1 MSAVY
6 GPVPSRRLGQSLG
19 IDPIPFKTCNYNCV
33 YCQLGRTRPLTNQ
46 RRDFFPLENI
56 LAETQAALAA
66 FPEQIDYVTFVGQG
80 EPLLCASLGWL
91 IRGVKALTD
100 IPVAVITNGAL
111 LALPEVRAEVSAAD
125 VVMPSLDAA
134 DEATFRRINR
144 PWPKLRLADI
154 IQGLAA
160 FRNEFNGQL
169 WVEVM
174 LVRGLNDSE
183 ECLLSIRDA
192 LVQARPDQV
201 QLNLPIRPPAEAWVQ
216 PPDDSGLMRATA
228 ILGDVAQLVM
238 PYAGSFDLP
247 PDTPAAE
254 AIEQIIRRHPM
265 REEELLITL
274 AGLSPDEMA
283 AILRDLEVGGR
294 ARSLVYRSQRFW
306 THAEGYY
313 GDLKH
318 QGSDVAS

>member
-56 LAETQAALAA
+56 LAETQAALTA
-66 FPEQIDYVTFVGQG
+66 FPKQIDYVTFVGQG
-80 EPLLCASLGWL
+80 EPLLCASLGRL

-174 LVRGLNDSE
+174 LVRGLNDNE

-192 LVQARPDQV
+192 LAQICPDQV
-201 QLNLPIRPPAEAWVQ
+201 QLNLPVRPPAEAWVQ

-238 PYAGSFDLP
+238 PYAGSFDLS

>member
-1 MSAVY
+1 MSIVY

-46 RRDFFPLENI
+46 RQNFFPLEDI

-66 FPEQIDYVTFVGQG
+66 FPGQIDYVTFVGQG
-80 EPLLCASLGWL
+80 EPLLCASLGRL

-100 IPVAVITNGAL
+100 ISVAVITNGAL
-111 LALPEVRAEVSAAD
+111 LALPEVRAEVSVAD

-144 PWPKLRLADI
+144 PWSKLRLADI
-154 IQGLAA
+154 IRGLAA
-160 FRNEFNGQL
+160 FRDEFNGQL

-183 ECLLSIRDA
+183 ERLLEIRAA
-192 LVQARPDQV
+192 LAQIRPDQV
-201 QLNLPIRPPAEAWVQ
+201 HLNLPVRPPAETWVQ
-216 PPDDSGLMRATA
+216 PPDDNGLMRATA
-228 ILGDVAQLVM
+228 ILGDVARLVT
-238 PYAGSFDLP
+238 PYTGDFNLS

-254 AIEQIIRRHPM
+254 AVEQIIRRHPM
-265 REEELLITL
+265 REEELLTTL
-274 AGLSPDEMA
+274 TGRTPDEIA
-283 AILRDLEVGGR
+283 VILRYLEAGGR
-294 ARSLVYRSQRFW
+294 ARHIVYRGQHFW
-306 THAEGYY
+306 THAGGYY
-313 GDLKH
+313 GRSSK
-318 QGSDVAS
+318 